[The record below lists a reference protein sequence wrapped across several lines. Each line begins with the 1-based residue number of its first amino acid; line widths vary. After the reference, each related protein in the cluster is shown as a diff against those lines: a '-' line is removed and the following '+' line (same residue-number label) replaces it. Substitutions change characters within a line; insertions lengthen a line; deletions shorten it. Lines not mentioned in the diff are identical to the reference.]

1 MMRGSARD
9 DTTASG
15 SRWLPAGVFDFLAT
29 GRFFVV
35 SSCGA
40 LGKVH
45 RPFGSQG
52 KEECLCHWKANPA
65 GLKTGATREKAGRDT
80 PKLLFAAT
88 CLLQLRRHFLSECSI
103 SVQFIS
109 SAP

>member
-88 CLLQLRRHFLSECSI
+88 CLL
-103 SVQFIS
+103 
-109 SAP
+109 